1 VIKITSLVFI
11 FSVLFLSYAYAEN
24 YVSEGYDEN
33 TEITIKGTIKDVIRE
48 MRGPVVILLKTGGKD
63 YKVITAPPWFIVQK
77 GIELSPGKSY
87 EVVGSQFFSR
97 DGNRYLIASR
107 IKDLDT
113 GKITQLRDSSCMPL
127 WKGRRMKGGAN

>member
-1 VIKITSLVFI
+1 MIKITSLFFV

-24 YVSEGYDEN
+24 DASEGYDEN

-48 MRGPVVILLKTGGKD
+48 MRGPVIVLLKTGGKD
-63 YKVITAPPWFIVQK
+63 YK
-77 GIELSPGKSY
+77 
-87 EVVGSQFFSR
+87 VVGSQFFSR
-97 DGNRYLIASR
+97 DGNHYLIASR

-113 GKITQLRDSSCMPL
+113 GKITHLRDSSCMPL

>member
-1 VIKITSLVFI
+1 MIKITSLFFI
-11 FSVLFLSYAYAEN
+11 FSVMFLSYAYAEN
-24 YVSEGYDEN
+24 DASEGYDEN

-48 MRGPVVILLKTGGKD
+48 MRGPVIVLLKTGSKD
-63 YKVITAPPWFIVQK
+63 YKIITAPPWFIVQK
-77 GIELSPGKSY
+77 GIELNLGKSY

-97 DGNRYLIASR
+97 DGNQYLIASR

-113 GKITQLRDSSCMPL
+113 GKITQLRDSSYMPL